1 MQVCSTDQCEAG
13 RDDHHD
19 DERLEVVVFHQ
30 HVSVA
35 TQFPEDASD
44 HSVIH
49 HAQQRRTLARARLGT
64 TFVRVLDE
72 HHVHLADRQTDRQ
85 TDTQPSLY
93 TFITIA
99 RQSSTIR
106 RHVCVRQPPPAV
118 SVTQPAF
125 AVAKTSTSLQLSVKK
140 VKAAN
145 TRLPSAGFRS

>member
-1 MQVCSTDQCEAG
+1 MQVWSTDQSEAG

-35 TQFPEDASD
+35 AQFPEDASD

-85 TDTQPSLY
+85 THSRRCTRLSPSRVKAVQFADTSVFGSL
-93 TFITIA
+93 
-99 RQSSTIR
+99 R
-106 RHVCVRQPPPAV
+106 R
-118 SVTQPAF
+118 
-125 AVAKTSTSLQLSVKK
+125 LSV
-140 VKAAN
+140 
-145 TRLPSAGFRS
+145 